1 MRRLAFALLALVA
14 CNPQEARQGEPA
26 PPDQATPPPD
36 SMVLRMADGA
46 ELWYTGSMLDT
57 AVTGETC
64 YERTVE
70 IRRAA
75 SRTPVP
81 LLYTLGE
88 LEMLDDTTVR
98 AALVRDCAKLDTYLV
113 NTRTAQPR
121 RVE

>member
-1 MRRLAFALLALVA
+1 MRSAVFALVILLA
-14 CNPQEARQGEPA
+14 CNPQEGKQGASA
-26 PPDQATPPPD
+26 PPDRATPPPD
-36 SMVLRMADGA
+36 SLVLRMGDSA
-46 ELWYTGSMLDT
+46 EVWYTGSMLDT
-57 AVTGETC
+57 AATGETC

-70 IRRAA
+70 IRRAG

-88 LEMLDDTTVR
+88 PEALDDTTVR
-98 AALVRDCAKLDTYLV
+98 AALMRDCAKLDTYLI

>member
-1 MRRLAFALLALVA
+1 MRSVVFGLVILVA
-14 CNPQEARQGEPA
+14 CNPQEGRQGEGALPNRA
-26 PPDQATPPPD
+26 SPPPD

-46 ELWYTGSMLDT
+46 EVWYTGSMLDT

-64 YERTVE
+64 NERTVE
-70 IRRAA
+70 IRRAG

-88 LEMLDDTTVR
+88 LEAMDDTTVR
-98 AALVRDCAKLDTYLV
+98 AALMRDCAKLDTYLV